1 MLPCNKIGD
10 NSLKILYLMSNSV
23 SYYLYIPESLCGL
36 IFEISKP
43 ILFKMPFYCYGLDL
57 SRTLHLHIDQQL
69 EHPQKIIQ
77 AHPKRQ
83 HEYLCGRILA
93 QAVLKHHLYLD
104 QPLTSMHEHLPVWP
118 PHVLGSISHSQNK
131 LIVALSDKAGY
142 LGIDIEHWVSSEF
155 AQESTHLILTPSE
168 LELWKI
174 KASEFFDFSQ
184 FVSLIFSVKES
195 LYKAVYPIAKQY
207 IDFLEAS
214 VVDID
219 FENQK
224 LFLAFASEIRN
235 RHQLL
240 EHYQGGWK
248 VEQDCILT
256 WVFKANISA

>member
-1 MLPCNKIGD
+1 
-10 NSLKILYLMSNSV
+10 MSNVV
-23 SYYLYIPESLCGL
+23 SDYLYIPESLCKL

-43 ILFKMPFYCYGLDL
+43 TLFKMPFYCYGLDL
-57 SRTLHLHIDQQL
+57 SKTLHLHIDQQL
-69 EHPQKIIQ
+69 KPPKLIAQ

-93 QAVLKHHLYLD
+93 QAVLSHHFGLD

-118 PHVLGSISHSQNK
+118 THVLGSTSHSQNK
-131 LIVALSDKAGY
+131 LIIALSDKASY

-155 AQESTHLILTPSE
+155 AQESAHLILTPSE
-168 LELWKI
+168 FELWKVKVFECI
-174 KASEFFDFSQ
+174 DFAQ

-195 LYKAVYPIAKQY
+195 LYKAVYRIAKQY

-219 FENQK
+219 FENQT
-224 LFLAFASEIRN
+224 LTLAFTSEIRN
-235 RHQLL
+235 RYQLL

-248 VEQDCILT
+248 VEQDYIMT

>member
-1 MLPCNKIGD
+1 
-10 NSLKILYLMSNSV
+10 MSNV
-23 SYYLYIPESLCGL
+23 VCDYLYIPESLCKL

-43 ILFKMPFYCYGLDL
+43 TLFKMPFYCYGLDL
-57 SRTLHLHIDQQL
+57 SKTLHLHIDQQL
-69 EHPQKIIQ
+69 KPPKLIAQ

-83 HEYLCGRILA
+83 HEYLYGRILA
-93 QAVLKHHLYLD
+93 QAVLSHHFGLD

-118 PHVLGSISHSQNK
+118 THVLGSISHSQNK
-131 LIVALSDKAGY
+131 LIVALSDKASY

-155 AQESTHLILTPSE
+155 AQESAHLILTPSE
-168 LELWKI
+168 FELWKVKVFECI
-174 KASEFFDFSQ
+174 DFAQ

-195 LYKAVYPIAKQY
+195 LYKAVYPLAKQY

-219 FENQK
+219 FENQT
-224 LFLAFASEIRN
+224 LTLAFTSEIRN
-235 RHQLL
+235 RYQLL

-248 VEQDCILT
+248 VEQDYIMT

>member
-1 MLPCNKIGD
+1 
-10 NSLKILYLMSNSV
+10 MSNVV
-23 SYYLYIPESLCGL
+23 SDYLYIPESLCKL

-43 ILFKMPFYCYGLDL
+43 TLFKMPFYCYGLDL
-57 SRTLHLHIDQQL
+57 SKTLHLHIDQQL
-69 EHPQKIIQ
+69 DHPQKIAQ

-93 QAVLKHHLYLD
+93 QAVLKHHFGLD
-104 QPLTSMHEHLPVWP
+104 RPITSMQEHLPIWP
-118 PHVLGSISHSQNK
+118 THVLGSISHSQNK
-131 LIVALSDKAGY
+131 LIVALSNNAIY

-155 AQESTHLILTPSE
+155 AQESAHLILTPSE

-224 LFLAFASEIRN
+224 LFLVFTSEIRN

-248 VEQDCILT
+248 VEQDHIMT
-256 WVFKANISA
+256 WVFKANTSA

>member
-1 MLPCNKIGD
+1 
-10 NSLKILYLMSNSV
+10 MSNVV
-23 SYYLYIPESLCGL
+23 SDYLYISESLCGL

-57 SRTLHLHIDQQL
+57 SKTLHLHIDQQL
-69 EHPQKIIQ
+69 QTPKLIAQ
-77 AHPKRQ
+77 ARVERKN
-83 HEYLCGRILA
+83 EYLCGRILA
-93 QAVLKHHLYLD
+93 QAVLKHHLDLD

-118 PHVLGSISHSQNK
+118 THVLGSISHSQNK
-131 LIVALSDKAGY
+131 LIVALSHNAIY
-142 LGIDIEHWVSSEF
+142 LGIDIEHWVTSEF
-155 AQESTHLILTPSE
+155 AQESAHLILTLSE

-174 KASEFFDFSQ
+174 KACEFFEFSQ

-219 FENQK
+219 FENQT
-224 LFLAFASEIRN
+224 LILAFASEIRN

-256 WVFKANISA
+256 WVFKANTSA

>member
-1 MLPCNKIGD
+1 MLPCDKIGD
-10 NSLKILYLMSNSV
+10 NSLKILYLMSNAV
-23 SYYLYIPESLCGL
+23 SDYLYIPESLCGL

-57 SRTLHLHIDQQL
+57 SKTLHLHIDQQL
-69 EHPQKIIQ
+69 QTSKLITQ
-77 AHPKRQ
+77 ARVERKN
-83 HEYLCGRILA
+83 EYLCGRILA
-93 QAVLKHHLYLD
+93 QAVLKHHLDLD

-118 PHVLGSISHSQNK
+118 PHVLGSISHSQSK
-131 LIVALSDKAGY
+131 LIVALSDKASY

-155 AQESTHLILTPSE
+155 AQESAHLILTPSE
-168 LELWKI
+168 LELWKV
-174 KASEFFDFSQ
+174 KASKFFDFSQ

-224 LFLAFASEIRN
+224 LFLAFAPEIRN

-240 EHYQGGWK
+240 DHYKGGWK
-248 VEQDCILT
+248 MEKDCILT
-256 WVFKANISA
+256 WVFEVYSSA